1 MVPRIAPLDPG
12 NTEIASKSHVGQNDS
27 LSHDLCTTCALLRG
41 GFKKSSQNG
50 VFHDF
55 GILGESVGV
64 LGTIFRAASVRA
76 RWCIAHLMT
85 PPASSSARPIFASFL
100 PRSASW
106 RSERS
111 IWGRFGAQIGVLPG
125 STGAKTF
132 RRCFPAHQRPLEQVS
147 AEMIF
152 RPPKKCPLLY
162 P

>member
-27 LSHDLCTTCALLRG
+27 HSHDLCTTCALLRG

-106 RSERS
+106 RSENS

-132 RRCFPAHQRPLEQVS
+132 RRCSPAHQRPLEQVS
-147 AEMIF
+147 AQTSF
-152 RPPKKCPLLY
+152 GPKSVEKE
-162 P
+162 